1 MQIIPA
7 IDLKDNKCVRLS
19 KGKDDSSVVFNNN
32 PESQAVY
39 FEKIGCK
46 KLHIVD
52 IDAAFGRPDI
62 NFKSIKKIRDQ
73 TTIPIQLGG
82 GIRTFETAEAYFDL
96 GIDNLIIGSLSVKK
110 PEIVN
115 LLSEKF
121 KNKIYISLDIYEN
134 NVMVKGWNEKSSIS
148 IDNLLELYSEKNI
161 RGYVATDIQNDG
173 MLKGLNID
181 FVKNI
186 MNKIKRSKNFIKKVI
201 FAGGLTNFDDIR
213 RLKLFKSNNLEG
225 IISGKSFYVKNL
237 DLRKAQKLLDSN
249 D

>member
-1 MQIIPA
+1 
-7 IDLKDNKCVRLS
+7 
-19 KGKDDSSVVFNNN
+19 
-32 PESQAVY
+32 
-39 FEKIGCK
+39 
-46 KLHIVD
+46 
-52 IDAAFGRPDI
+52 
-62 NFKSIKKIRDQ
+62 
-73 TTIPIQLGG
+73 
-82 GIRTFETAEAYFDL
+82 
-96 GIDNLIIGSLSVKK
+96 
-110 PEIVN
+110 
-115 LLSEKF
+115 
-121 KNKIYISLDIYEN
+121 
-134 NVMVKGWNEKSSIS
+134 MVKGWNEKSSIS